1 MKTKKALSGNGA
13 ATRRRNVTPKAEK
26 PKAKAKAKRTRKPK
40 GLTPDELKEMAE
52 INARLQAD
60 SKGMRLFNAIP
71 KETESGAIHAETRKA
86 FMAWKENC
94 PATDLTGDQHTNQA
108 TKLVKQLR
116 LYRSKLTVDV
126 VSAQQGKVSKGELS
140 QEIVLGF
147 SGNVDNPD
155 GIALTQKVITRK
167 TGFSK
172 DDLFKRMKKE
182 TVGTDKYVL

>member
-86 FMAWKENC
+86 RATIDYHFPEAMPSNNTGRSDKQNC
-94 PATDLTGDQHTNQA
+94 KRKRWHTEPANDPRQHNDSLCTW
-108 TKLVKQLR
+108 
-116 LYRSKLTVDV
+116 
-126 VSAQQGKVSKGELS
+126 
-140 QEIVLGF
+140 
-147 SGNVDNPD
+147 
-155 GIALTQKVITRK
+155 
-167 TGFSK
+167 
-172 DDLFKRMKKE
+172 
-182 TVGTDKYVL
+182 